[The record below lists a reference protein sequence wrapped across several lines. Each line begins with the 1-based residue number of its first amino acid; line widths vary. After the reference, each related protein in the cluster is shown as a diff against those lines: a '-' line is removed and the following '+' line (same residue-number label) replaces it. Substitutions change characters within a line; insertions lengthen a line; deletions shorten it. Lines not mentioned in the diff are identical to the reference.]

1 MKVGGQKWR
10 SEKWGLSEL
19 PPLILIVIALE
30 RQNYL
35 FNHCKLVIEC
45 DRDPEENMY
54 IRGIEVN
61 GHSIDRAWITWEEI
75 AAGGVITYH
84 LSDTPD
90 DSWVKILSPSLI
102 SRGSS
107 LCLNYWL

>member
-35 FNHCKLVIEC
+35 FNHC
-45 DRDPEENMY
+45 
-54 IRGIEVN
+54 IRGDI
-61 GHSIDRAWITWEEI
+61 
-75 AAGGVITYH
+75 
-84 LSDTPD
+84 
-90 DSWVKILSPSLI
+90 
-102 SRGSS
+102 
-107 LCLNYWL
+107 